1 MIITAMTDT
10 ISTLP
15 KMRCLWTCSVI
26 VLKNPPQQVQRY
38 HSANAGPSDEA
49 SGRCAER
56 NQWAASA
63 RCYSVWPESG
73 QRSTSTQGMSAAA
86 ASSVSTCTVVRCVHL
101 YCGALCPLLLWCAV
115 STCTVVRCVHLYCG
129 ALCPL
134 LLWCTVS
141 TFTVVRCVH
150 FYCGALCPPLL
161 WCTVSTFI
169 VVHCV
174 HLYCGALSPPLLCP
188 ISLWCTVSTF
198 TVVHCV
204 HFYGGAL
211 CPLLRWCTM
220 KVEVFTVVWN
230 ISIFTTVQG
239 VFTFTAFSFTAVW
252 GISLLG
258 LLHCDCGV
266 YHFIRLIA
274 L

>member
-86 ASSVSTCTVVRCVHL
+86 ASSVSTCTVVRCVHFYCGAL
-101 YCGALCPLLLWCAV
+101 CPLVLWCAVSTCTVVRCVHFYCGALCPLLLWCAV
-115 STCTVVRCVHLYCG
+115 STFTVVHCVHLYCG

-141 TFTVVRCVH
+141 TFTVVHWVHLYCVQFH
-150 FYCGALCPPLL
+150 CDALCPPLL
-161 WCTVSTFI
+161 LF
-169 VVHCV
+169 
-174 HLYCGALSPPLLCP
+174 
-188 ISLWCTVSTF
+188 TVSTF

-204 HFYGGAL
+204 HFYGGA
-211 CPLLRWCTM
+211 PW
-220 KVEVFTVVWN
+220 K
-230 ISIFTTVQG
+230 
-239 VFTFTAFSFTAVW
+239 
-252 GISLLG
+252 
-258 LLHCDCGV
+258 
-266 YHFIRLIA
+266 
-274 L
+274 